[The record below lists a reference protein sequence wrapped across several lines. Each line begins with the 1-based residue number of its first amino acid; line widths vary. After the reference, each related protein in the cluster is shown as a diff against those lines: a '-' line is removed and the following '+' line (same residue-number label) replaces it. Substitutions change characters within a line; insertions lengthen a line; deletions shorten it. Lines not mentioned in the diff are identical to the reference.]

1 MRTGN
6 IASLRSALNRVIA
19 MAFNFILPFAR
30 RVLIAW
36 CAVAGLMA
44 AQHHGT
50 VKSAGL
56 PLPGVTVTAVQSD
69 KKHVTTTDENGR
81 YSFPDLADGVW
92 TLQIEMVG
100 FETLNKD
107 VAIAYDAPSPEWTL
121 KMASL
126 AAITAPKPAGTPTPA
141 PAATATAAPAP
152 TTAPAPPAKSTGDD
166 KAAGATTSANG
177 TGRGGRNVQGGGR
190 GSASNGNNGR
200 PSLLNGGGFQR
211 VAVNQASDP
220 AMAGPDGNL
229 NQSDNMAD
237 LSASAD
243 PSLTI
248 NGSISRGIDTP
259 QQNDWFGG
267 PGGRP
272 GDGMGGAFGPG
283 DGMGMNMAGIGA
295 GGGDAAGGR
304 GGPGGGPGGRG
315 GPGGGF
321 AGGGG
326 FPGGGFGGGRGGFG
340 GPGGGRGGPGM
351 RGQGRGGPMG
361 RAGVASFGNARRDQR
376 MRLNGNFS
384 ANLDNSVWDA
394 RSYSLTGQS
403 TEKPAYA
410 KARVNMTLGG
420 PLKIPKLL
428 DGRRGTFNL
437 TYSFG
442 RTRNGSTLTQ
452 TMPSLLERS
461 GDFSQS
467 IGAQGPVT
475 IYDQLT
481 GAPFT
486 GNVIPANRIN
496 PAALGLLKYYPVPN
510 APGYKQNYQTAIT
523 TSQNTDNVN
532 ARLNQTINTKNR
544 INGGIAYMGSNNST
558 PNIFGFIDSG
568 AGRNINANIA
578 YGHNFSTRLI
588 NNLRYTYSRARNL
601 TNPFFAYRENVAA
614 DLGITGTSQDPRN
627 WGPPSLSF
635 TNYSALS
642 DAAAA
647 LTRNQTSSVGESL
660 IWIKGV
666 HNVTVGA
673 DYRRLQINRLSD
685 PNARGQFT
693 FTGLATANVVN
704 GTAVAGTGF
713 DFADFLLGTP
723 NTTAL
728 RYGNASLYFRTST
741 YDVYAT
747 DDWRISQRLTLNYG
761 VRWDYSTPISELYN
775 RMVNLAVA
783 PAYASVSQVL
793 AGTSGQPNT
802 LVHPDKNNVS
812 PRIGFSWRPPLKKSN
827 MVVRGGFGIYYNT
840 SVYNQIANNL
850 AQQPPFANTLS
861 IANSASNP
869 LTLQNGFTA
878 PPSLG
883 GITNTYAIDP
893 YYRIGYASIWQ
904 LAVQSD
910 LGRGLVGTITYNGTK
925 GTALDQTVLPNSAP
939 AGGRANGLPSG
950 YIYESSNGNSIYHGV
965 TFQLT
970 RRFRS
975 GISANALYTYS
986 KAIDNAVQ
994 AQDFLDTAAE
1004 RAVSATS
1011 RTHVANFNWTWSS
1024 GSGRGA
1030 GGGTVNGW
1038 KGKLIRDWI
1047 FTNAISV
1054 GSGRPLTPT
1063 VGGIRSNTAGTGI
1076 TGSLRANATGL
1087 SVNDAAAGEPF
1098 NFNAFA
1104 VPLPGQFGNAGRD
1117 TIIGPSQFTLSASL
1131 GRTLRLAERKNL
1143 NLRFDAQNA
1152 LNHVSFGAF
1161 NTTVGSNNLG
1171 LYSAPSAMRSLTAN
1185 LRFTF

>member
-1 MRTGN
+1 
-6 IASLRSALNRVIA
+6 
-19 MAFNFILPFAR
+19 MAFNLIPPFAR
-30 RVLIAW
+30 RVLLAW
-36 CAVAGLMA
+36 CAVAGLVA
-44 AQHHGT
+44 AEHHGT

-56 PLPGVTVTAVQSD
+56 PLPGVTVTAVQGD

-81 YSFPDLADGVW
+81 YAFPDLADGIW

-100 FETLNKD
+100 FETLNKE
-107 VAIAYDAPSPEWTL
+107 VGIAYDAPSPEWTL

-126 AAITAPKPAGTPTPA
+126 SAITAPKPATSAPATSPA
-141 PAATATAAPAP
+141 PAATATS
-152 TTAPAPPAKSTGDD
+152 APPPSTAQATPAKGADD
-166 KAAGATTSANG
+166 KIVGATASANAG
-177 TGRGGRNVQGGGR
+177 GRGGRNAQGGGR
-190 GSASNGNNGR
+190 GAGGNGAGANNNGR

-211 VAVNQASDP
+211 VAVNQSGDA
-220 AMAGPDGNL
+220 AMAAADGNL
-229 NQSDNMAD
+229 NQSEMAD

-248 NGSISRGIDTP
+248 NGSISRGVDMP

-272 GDGMGGAFGPG
+272 DGMGFGPGG

-295 GGGDAAGGR
+295 GGGDGAGGAQTGGR
-304 GGPGGGPGGRG
+304 GGPGGGGAGGRG

-326 FPGGGFGGGRGGFG
+326 FPGGFGGGRGGFG
-340 GPGGGRGGPGM
+340 GPGGRGGPGGG
-351 RGQGRGGPMG
+351 RGPGRGGPMG

-394 RSYSLTGQS
+394 RSYSLTGQD
-403 TEKPAYA
+403 TLKPAYA

-475 IYDQLT
+475 IYDPQT
-481 GAPFT
+481 GAPFP

-496 PAALGLLKYYPVPN
+496 PAAIGLLKYYPVPN

-558 PNIFGFIDSG
+558 PNIFGFVDSG

-588 NNLRYTYSRARNL
+588 NNLRYTYSRSRNL

-614 DLGITGTSQDPRN
+614 ELGITGTSQDPRN

-635 TNYSALS
+635 TNYSGLS
-642 DAAAA
+642 DGAAA

-666 HNVTVGA
+666 HNITFGT

-704 GTAVAGTGF
+704 GAAVTGTGF

-741 YDVYAT
+741 FDVYAT

-793 AGTSGQPNT
+793 AGASGQPNT

-812 PRIGFSWRPPLKKSN
+812 PRIGFSWRPLAKRN

-840 SVYNQIANNL
+840 SVYNTIANNL

-861 IANSASNP
+861 IANSAANP
-869 LTLQNGFTA
+869 LSLQNGFIA

-904 LAVQSD
+904 LSVQND
-910 LGRGLVGTITYNGTK
+910 LGKGLVGTITYNGTK

-950 YIYESSNGNSIYHGV
+950 YIYESSNGNSIYHGA
-965 TFQLT
+965 TFQLM

-994 AQDFLDTAAE
+994 AQNFLDTAAE

-1038 KGKLIRDWI
+1038 KGKLIKDWT
-1047 FTNAISV
+1047 FTNAMSV

-1063 VGGIRSNTAGTGI
+1063 VGGIRSATAGTGI
-1076 TGSLRANATGL
+1076 TGNLRANATGL
-1087 SVNDAAAGEPF
+1087 AVNDAPAGQPF
-1098 NFNAFA
+1098 NFAAFA

-1131 GRTLRLAERKNL
+1131 GRNFRVAERKNL

-1171 LYSAPSAMRSLTAN
+1171 LYTSPSAMRSLTAN